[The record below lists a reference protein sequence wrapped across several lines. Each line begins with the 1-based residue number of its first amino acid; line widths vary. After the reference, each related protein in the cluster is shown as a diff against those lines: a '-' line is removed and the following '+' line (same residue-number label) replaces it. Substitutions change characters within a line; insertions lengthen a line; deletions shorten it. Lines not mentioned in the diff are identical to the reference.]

1 MGLPQTTALAQPSVW
16 VWVWALQPQPLGRG
30 ALGMARTHKGPEVAR
45 LLGSGIAKTVDKG
58 IDRTLCC
65 KQVWQVKQVTWWAS
79 ERGGGGC

>member
-1 MGLPQTTALAQPSVW
+1 
-16 VWVWALQPQPLGRG
+16 
-30 ALGMARTHKGPEVAR
+30 MARTHKGPEVAR

-79 ERGGGGC
+79 EQVGGGC